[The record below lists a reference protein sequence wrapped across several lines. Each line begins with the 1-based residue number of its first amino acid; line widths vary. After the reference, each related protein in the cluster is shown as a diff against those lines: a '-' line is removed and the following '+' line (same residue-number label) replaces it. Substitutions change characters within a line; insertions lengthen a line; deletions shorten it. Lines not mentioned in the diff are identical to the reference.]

1 LHTAEHISSTG
12 DKVILLNATGLG
24 YQVMRALGR
33 RGVRSIVIYDQ
44 ESEEIGRYSR
54 YVADCIEV
62 PRFVEQPERLL
73 VYLLEKGRKWSGTL
87 IIPTKDYGVEFLA
100 RYKDILSRYYIIPT
114 PGLDVIE
121 GILDKR
127 ILYENAHRLGIAV
140 PGTFHARSLEDLRRL
155 KDIIEF
161 PCLLKPGRAHVFI
174 RRFGFKMLE
183 IECFEQLAG
192 AYRDLTGSFT
202 GDAFG
207 MMICEIIPGPDS
219 EQMVQFASYIDR
231 SGEMLASMTSRKMRQ
246 DPPKYGQGRVTKSER
261 VTDVDEQSR
270 RLLKELGYHGF
281 SEIEWKY
288 DPRDG
293 EYKLI
298 EINPRFIF
306 YTALCTSCGINFPYI
321 EYADLVLHE
330 KIRAHS
336 FRENVYWVHLYKDL
350 LHTVLNH
357 AMERLSIREYLRPYL
372 GRMSFAI
379 FDPRDPRPFFEEW
392 REHVGNM
399 LKRRIR
405 TSK

>member
-1 LHTAEHISSTG
+1 LRTAKHISSSG

-24 YQVMRALGR
+24 YQVMRALGK
-33 RGVRSIVIYDQ
+33 RGVRSIVIYDR

-54 YVADCIEV
+54 YVADRIEV
-62 PRFVEQPERLL
+62 PCFIEQPERLL

-87 IIPTKDYGVEFLA
+87 VIPTKDYGVEFLA
-100 RYKDILSRYYIIPT
+100 RYRDILSRYYIIPT

-121 GILDKR
+121 GILDKNV
-127 ILYENAHRLGIAV
+127 LYENARRVGIAV
-140 PGTFHARSLEDLRRL
+140 PEAFRPRSHQELYAFRDR
-155 KDIIEF
+155 ITF

-174 RRFGFKMLE
+174 RRFGFKMFE

-192 AYRDLTGSFT
+192 VYREITGNFT
-202 GDAFG
+202 CDPFG
-207 MMICEIIPGPDS
+207 MMVCEIIPGPDS
-219 EQMVQFASYIDR
+219 RQMVQFASYIDR
-231 SGEMLASMTSRKMRQ
+231 SGEILASMTSRKMRQ
-246 DPPKYGQGRVTKSER
+246 DPPRYGQGRVTKSEKI
-261 VTDVDEQSR
+261 TDVDEQSR
-270 RLLKELGYHGF
+270 RLLTELGYHGF

-293 EYKLI
+293 RYKLI

-306 YTALCTSCGINFPYI
+306 YTALCVSCGINFPYI
-321 EYADLVLHE
+321 QYADLVRHE

-336 FRENVYWVHLYKDL
+336 FKENVYWVHLYKDL
-350 LHTVLNH
+350 LHMVLNH
-357 AMERLSIREYLRPYL
+357 AVERLSPWEYLRPYL

-399 LKRRIR
+399 LRRR
-405 TSK
+405 GCVLR